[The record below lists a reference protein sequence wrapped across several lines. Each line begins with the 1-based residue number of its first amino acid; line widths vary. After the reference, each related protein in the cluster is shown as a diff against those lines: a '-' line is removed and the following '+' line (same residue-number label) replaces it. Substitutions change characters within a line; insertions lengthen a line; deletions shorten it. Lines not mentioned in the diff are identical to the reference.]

1 MYSRVRFNL
10 RVGEGE
16 HLTESG
22 VRDEFS
28 DMDGKSFGWRPRA
41 KFSDCVSHGLFK
53 LMVEMVSVNTVSLF
67 YYFLFHFEYQIV
79 LNFNTQYQILIFWKC
94 MIMVY

>member
-53 LMVEMVSVNTVSLF
+53 LMVEMVSVNTVSFF
-67 YYFLFHFEYQIV
+67 YYFLFYFEYIV
-79 LNFNTQYQILIFWKC
+79 VLFLYNLFITNF
-94 MIMVY
+94 

>member
-53 LMVEMVSVNTVSLF
+53 LMVEMVSVNTVSFF
-67 YYFLFHFEYQIV
+67 YYFLFHFEYQFV
-79 LNFNTQYQILIFWKC
+79 LVLRTFLLDSKSISHN
-94 MIMVY
+94 